1 MMLKKI
7 ALFCLFLLL
16 VFTAKSQQSL
26 NINLLSNLDYN
37 NDLSDVWGYAND
49 AGEYA
54 LVGVY
59 NGISVVDVTNPYDP
73 VELGFFNG
81 PESIWRDLKT
91 WGDYLYCINDEDGD
105 GGAGLQILN
114 LEELINGVSNP
125 TYIENMSLGFETA
138 HNIYID
144 ENGVLYVF
152 GADYGIGGAL
162 MYDLVA
168 NPENPPLLGVFND
181 YYLHDGMARGDT
193 LWGGAIND
201 GVFTVIDVSDKQN
214 PEIIGSHATPNNF
227 SHNCWISDDGDYLFT
242 TDEVSGAYVAAYDVS
257 NLNDI
262 EEVDRIQA
270 WSPQTNV
277 IPHNTHVDGDFIV
290 TSYYADGLSVV
301 DVSNPSNMVEVG
313 YYDTSEDYSG
323 GGFNGAW
330 GAYPWLPSGN
340 ILVTDIETGLYVLEP
355 KYTNASFVEGV
366 VTDSDTGLPISNAQV
381 QILGTSIIINTDLGG
396 YFETGVAVD
405 GTYELL
411 ISSSGYAD
419 YLQTVVLNSGQIINL
434 DTQLSLLGSYNTQL
448 SVVNALNFTGL
459 SQASVH
465 ISNELVDYQLSS
477 STNGELSII
486 LTEGTYSIS
495 IGLWGYQTLCSEF
508 TVSESQTDFIFEL
521 VRAYS
526 DDFSVDLGWVVES
539 DASLESGLWE
549 RAIPVSYSNMSLSPN
564 QDVDGDCGDYA
575 FITDNGD
582 YEIVNFDVEDQN
594 WGGSLNSELT
604 ASLIHVDDQVN
615 QSCEPTSY
623 DLSGS
628 IALIKRGVCEFGLK
642 ALNAQNAG
650 AVAVVIYNNNNS
662 GQPINGSGNLGAGD
676 DSNDVTIPVFSV
688 SGASGN
694 ELVDLINSSGDFY
707 ATLNSDILTISIS
720 SPSYISGGN
729 TRFSSPLM
737 DLIYYESPIV
747 SFNTWFQNI
756 GDENSEDSLLVRLSN
771 GIETVLI
778 DYRTV
783 ESSASEWLIHEV
795 AVSGLLALTSQMQII
810 VEAYSQDNLEAG
822 FDNFL
827 ITSNNMSVVSQDHS
841 FLNIYPNPSADGMI
855 QFNVRD
861 NSTFQVYDISGS
873 LLFEVN
879 VFRGHNMLDL
889 SFLASGTYLINL
901 VGDLNYSS
909 SVLIRN

>member
-1 MMLKKI
+1 MKFKKPY
-7 ALFCLFLLL
+7 LFCLFLLF

-59 NGISVVDVTNPYDP
+59 NGISVVDVTNPYNP
-73 VELGFFNG
+73 VELGFFPG

-91 WGDYLYCINDEDGD
+91 WENYLYCINDEDGD

-114 LEELINGVSNP
+114 LEELINGVNNP

-214 PEIIGSHATPNNF
+214 PSIIGSNATPNNF

-290 TSYYADGLSVV
+290 TSYYTDGVSVV

-313 YYDTSEDYSG
+313 YYDTSENYSG

-366 VTDSDTGLPISNAQV
+366 VTDSNTGLPISNAQI
-381 QILGTSIIINTDLGG
+381 QILGTSIIVNTDLGG
-396 YFETGVAVD
+396 HFETGVAAE

-411 ISSSGYAD
+411 ISSSGYSD
-419 YLQTVVLNSGQIINL
+419 HVQTVVLNSGQIFNL

-448 SVVNALNFTGL
+448 SVVNALNLAGL

-465 ISNELVDYQLSS
+465 IANDLVDYQLVS
-477 STNGELSII
+477 STDGALSIM

-495 IGLWGYQTLCSEF
+495 VGLWGYQTLCSEF
-508 TVSESQTDFIFEL
+508 TVSESETDFMFEL
-521 VRAYS
+521 DRAYS
-526 DDFSVDLGWVVES
+526 DDFSIDLGWVVES
-539 DASLESGLWE
+539 DASLLSGVWE
-549 RAIPVSYSNMSLSPN
+549 RVIPISYSNMALSPN

-575 FITDNGD
+575 FITDNGE
-582 YEIVNFDVEDQN
+582 YETVDFDVEDQN
-594 WGGSLNSELT
+594 WGGSLNAPLT

-615 QSCEPTSY
+615 QSCEPTTY

-628 IALIKRGVCEFGLK
+628 IALIKRGVCQFGLK

-650 AVAVVIYNNNNS
+650 AEAVIIYNNNNS
-662 GQPINGSGNLGAGD
+662 GQPINGSGILGVGD
-676 DSNDVTIPVFSV
+676 DSNDVTIPVFSM
-688 SGASGN
+688 SGADGN
-694 ELVDLINSSGDFY
+694 DIVDFIESAGNFY
-707 ATLNSDILTISIS
+707 ASLNSDNLTLSIS
-720 SPSYISGGN
+720 SPSYVSGGT
-729 TRFSSPLM
+729 TRFISPLM
-737 DLIYYESPIV
+737 DLTYYENPIV

-756 GDENSEDSLLVRLSN
+756 GDENLEDSLLVKLSN

-778 DYRTV
+778 DYRTA
-783 ESSASEWLIHEV
+783 ESSASEWSIHEV
-795 AVSGLLALTSQMQII
+795 SVSGLLELTTQMQII
-810 VEAYSQDNLEAG
+810 VEAHSQFNLEAG
-822 FDNFL
+822 FDNLL
-827 ITSNNMSVVSQDHS
+827 ITSDNMSVTSHNHS
-841 FLNIYPNPSADGMI
+841 LVNVYPNPSVDGMM
-855 QFNVRD
+855 QLHVRD
-861 NSTFQVYDISGS
+861 HSTLLVYDISGG
-873 LLFEVN
+873 LLYEEYLSKGLN
-879 VFRGHNMLDL
+879 KLDL
-889 SFLASGTYLINL
+889 SFLATGTYLVTL
-901 VGDLNYSS
+901 VGDVSS
-909 SVLIRN
+909 SSIWIRN

>member
-1 MMLKKI
+1 MKLKKPY
-7 ALFCLFLLL
+7 LFCLFLLF

-59 NGISVVDVTNPYDP
+59 NGISVVDVTNPYNP
-73 VELGFFNG
+73 VELGFYPG

-91 WGDYLYCINDEDGD
+91 WENYLYCINDEDGD

-114 LEELINGVSNP
+114 LEELIYGVNNP

-214 PEIIGSHATPNNF
+214 PSIIGSNATPNNF
-227 SHNCWISDDGDYLFT
+227 SHNCWISDNGDYLFT

-262 EEVDRIQA
+262 GEVDRIQA

-290 TSYYADGLSVV
+290 TSYYTDGVSVV

-313 YYDTSEDYSG
+313 YYDTSENYSG

-366 VTDSDTGLPISNAQV
+366 VTDSNTGLPISNAQV
-381 QILGTSIIINTDLGG
+381 QILGTSIIVNTDLGG
-396 YFETGVAVD
+396 HFETGVAAE

-411 ISSSGYAD
+411 ISSSGYSD
-419 YLQTVVLNSGQIINL
+419 HVQTVVLNSGQIFNL

-448 SVVNALNFTGL
+448 SVVNALNLAGL

-465 ISNELVDYQLSS
+465 IANDLVDYQLVS
-477 STNGELSII
+477 STDGALSIM

-495 IGLWGYQTLCSEF
+495 VGLWGYQTLCSEF
-508 TVSESQTDFIFEL
+508 TVSESETDFMFEL
-521 VRAYS
+521 DRAYS
-526 DDFSVDLGWVVES
+526 DDFSIDLGWVVES
-539 DASLESGLWE
+539 DASLLSGVWE
-549 RAIPVSYSNMSLSPN
+549 RVIPISYSNMALSPN

-575 FITDNGD
+575 FITDNGE
-582 YEIVNFDVEDQN
+582 YETVDFDVEDQN
-594 WGGSLNSELT
+594 WGGSLNAPLT

-615 QSCEPTSY
+615 QSCEPTTY

-628 IALIKRGVCEFGLK
+628 IALIKRGVCQFGLK

-650 AVAVVIYNNNNS
+650 AEAVIIYNNNNS
-662 GQPINGSGNLGAGD
+662 GQPINGSGILGVGD
-676 DSNDVTIPVFSV
+676 DSNDVTIPVFSM
-688 SGASGN
+688 SGADGN
-694 ELVDLINSSGDFY
+694 DIVDFIESAGNFY
-707 ATLNSDILTISIS
+707 ASLNSDNLTLSIS
-720 SPSYISGGN
+720 SPSYVSGGT
-729 TRFSSPLM
+729 TRFISPLM
-737 DLIYYESPIV
+737 DLTYYENPIV

-756 GDENSEDSLLVRLSN
+756 GDENIEDSLLVKLSN

-778 DYRTV
+778 DYRTA
-783 ESSASEWLIHEV
+783 ESSASEWSIHDV
-795 AVSGLLALTSQMQII
+795 SVSGLLELTTQMQII
-810 VEAYSQDNLEAG
+810 VEAHSQFNLEAG
-822 FDNFL
+822 FDNLL
-827 ITSNNMSVVSQDHS
+827 ITSDNMSVTSHNHS
-841 FLNIYPNPSADGMI
+841 LVNIYPNPSVDGMMKLH
-855 QFNVRD
+855 VRD
-861 NSTFQVYDISGS
+861 HSTLLVYDISGG
-873 LLFEVN
+873 LLYEEYLSKGLN
-879 VFRGHNMLDL
+879 KLDL
-889 SFLASGTYLINL
+889 SFLATGTYLVTL
-901 VGDLNYSS
+901 VGDVSS
-909 SVLIRN
+909 SSIWIRN

>member
-1 MMLKKI
+1 MKFKKPY
-7 ALFCLFLLL
+7 LFCLFLLF
-16 VFTAKSQQSL
+16 VFTAKSQQNL

-59 NGISVVDVTNPYDP
+59 NGISVVDVTNPYNP
-73 VELGFFNG
+73 VELGFFPG

-91 WGDYLYCINDEDGD
+91 WGNYLYCINDQDGD

-114 LEELINGVSNP
+114 LEELINGVNNP

-214 PEIIGSHATPNNF
+214 PSIIGSHATPNNF

-290 TSYYADGLSVV
+290 TSYYTDGVSVV

-313 YYDTSEDYSG
+313 YYDTSENYSG

-366 VTDSDTGLPISNAQV
+366 VTDSNTGLPISNAQI
-381 QILGTSIIINTDLGG
+381 QILGTSIIVNSDLGG
-396 YFETGVAVD
+396 HFETGVAAE

-411 ISSSGYAD
+411 ISSSGYSD
-419 YLQTVVLNSGQIINL
+419 NVQTVVLNSGQVFNL
-434 DTQLSLLGSYNTQL
+434 DPQLSLLGSYNTQL
-448 SVVNALNFTGL
+448 SVVNALNLTGL

-465 ISNELVDYQLSS
+465 IANDLVDYQLVSS
-477 STNGELSII
+477 IDGALSIM

-495 IGLWGYQTLCSEF
+495 VGLWGYQTLCSEF
-508 TVSESQTDFIFEL
+508 TVSESETDFIFEL
-521 VRAYS
+521 DRAYS
-526 DDFSVDLGWVVES
+526 DDFSIDLGWVVES
-539 DASLESGLWE
+539 DASLVSGAWE
-549 RAIPVSYSNMSLSPN
+549 RVIPISYSSMGLSPN

-575 FITDNGD
+575 FITDNGE
-582 YEIVNFDVEDQN
+582 YETVDFDVEDQN
-594 WGGSLNSELT
+594 WGGSLNAPLS

-623 DLSGS
+623 DLTGS
-628 IALIKRGVCEFGLK
+628 IALIKRGFCEFGLK

-650 AVAVVIYNNNNS
+650 AEAIIIYNNSNS
-662 GQPINGSGNLGAGD
+662 GQPLGMSSGNYG
-676 DSNDVTIPVFSV
+676 NDVTIPVFSM

-694 ELVDLINSSGDFY
+694 ELVDLMESAGDLY
-707 ATLNSDILTISIS
+707 ATLNSDNLTIMIS
-720 SPSYISGGN
+720 SPSYVSGGT
-729 TRFSSPLM
+729 TRFISPLM
-737 DLIYYESPIV
+737 DLTYYENPIV
-747 SFNTWFQNI
+747 SFNTWYHNI
-756 GDENSEDSLLVRLSN
+756 GDENLEDSLLVKLSN

-778 DYRTV
+778 DYRTA
-783 ESSASEWLIHEV
+783 ESSASEWSIHDV
-795 AVSGLLALTSQMQII
+795 SVSGLMELTTQMQII
-810 VEAYSQDNLEAG
+810 VEAHSQFNLEAG
-822 FDNFL
+822 FDNVL
-827 ITSNNMSVVSQDHS
+827 ITSDNMSVTSHIHS
-841 FLNIYPNPSADGMI
+841 LVNVYPNPSVDGMM
-855 QFNVRD
+855 QLHVRD
-861 NSTFQVYDISGS
+861 HSTLLVYDISGG
-873 LLFEVN
+873 LLYEEYVSKGLN
-879 VFRGHNMLDL
+879 KLDL
-889 SFLASGTYLINL
+889 SFLTTGTYLVTL
-901 VGDLNYSS
+901 VGDVSS
-909 SVLIRN
+909 SSIWIRY

>member
-1 MMLKKI
+1 MIHKNI
-7 ALFCLFLLL
+7 SLFCTFLLF
-16 VFTAKSQQSL
+16 VISAKSQQSL

-37 NDLSDVWGYAND
+37 NDLSDVWGYANG

-59 NGISVVDVTNPYDP
+59 NGISVVDVTNPFNP
-73 VELGFFNG
+73 VELGFFPG

-91 WGDYLYCINDEDGD
+91 WGNYLYCINDENGD
-105 GGAGLQILN
+105 GGAGLQIIN
-114 LEELINGVSNP
+114 LEEVINGVNNP
-125 TYIENMSLGFETA
+125 TYIENMGLGFETA

-152 GADYGIGGAL
+152 GADYGVGGAL

-168 NPENPPLLGVFND
+168 DSENPPLLGVFND

-290 TSYYADGLSVV
+290 TSYYADGVSVV

-366 VTDSDTGLPISNAQV
+366 VTDSNTGLPISNAQV
-381 QILGTSIIINTDLGG
+381 QILGTSTILNTDMGG
-396 YFETGVAVD
+396 FFETGVAVD

-411 ISSSGYAD
+411 ISSSGYGD
-419 YLQTVVLNSGQIINL
+419 YVQTVVLNSGQTINL
-434 DTQLSLLGSYNTQL
+434 DAQLSLLGSYNTQL
-448 SVVNALNFTGL
+448 SVVNASNLNGL

-521 VRAYS
+521 DQAYS

-539 DASLESGLWE
+539 DISLESGLWE
-549 RAIPVSYSNMSLSPN
+549 RAIPISYSNMSLSPN

-575 FITDNGD
+575 FITDDGD
-582 YEIVNFDVEDQN
+582 YETLDFDVEDQN
-594 WGGSLNSELT
+594 WGGSLNSGLT
-604 ASLIHVDDQVN
+604 ASLIHVDDQLN
-615 QSCEPTSY
+615 QSCESTSY

-628 IALIKRGVCEFGLK
+628 IALIRRGACQFGLK

-650 AVAVVIYNNNNS
+650 AIAIIIYNNNNS
-662 GQPINGSGNLGAGD
+662 GQPFDMAAGD
-676 DSNDVTIPVFSV
+676 DGDDVTIPVFSM
-688 SGASGN
+688 SGADGN
-694 ELVDLINSSGDFY
+694 DLVDLTENAGNFY
-707 ATLNSDILTISIS
+707 ATLNSDYLTISIS
-720 SPSYISGGN
+720 SPSYLSGGA
-729 TRFSSPLM
+729 TRFISPLM
-737 DLIYYESPIV
+737 DLTNYVDPIV

-756 GDENSEDSLLVRLSN
+756 GDEDSDDSLLVKLSN
-771 GIETVLI
+771 GVETVLI
-778 DYRTV
+778 DYRTA
-783 ESSASEWLIHEV
+783 ESSGSEWVIHEV
-795 AVSGLLALTSQMQII
+795 SVNALLELTTQMQIT
-810 VEAYSQDNLEAG
+810 VEAHSQYNLEAG
-822 FDNFL
+822 FDDFL
-827 ITSNNMSVVSQDHS
+827 IASAHMNVVSQDLS
-841 FLNIYPNPSADGMI
+841 LLNIYPNPSSDGVI
-855 QFNVRD
+855 HLDVRD
-861 NSTFQVYDISGS
+861 HSTLLVYDITGG
-873 LLFEVN
+873 LLFEKLVSK
-879 VFRGHNMLDL
+879 GLTKLDL
-889 SFLASGTYLINL
+889 SFLASGTYLVNL
-901 VGDLNYSS
+901 VGDLNSTTS
-909 SVLIRN
+909 IWIRN

>member
-1 MMLKKI
+1 MKLKKPY
-7 ALFCLFLLL
+7 LFCLFLLF

-59 NGISVVDVTNPYDP
+59 NGISVVDVTNPYNP
-73 VELGFFNG
+73 VELGFYPG

-91 WGDYLYCINDEDGD
+91 WENYLYCINDEDGD

-114 LEELINGVSNP
+114 LEELINGASNP

-162 MYDLVA
+162 MYDLAA

-214 PEIIGSHATPNNF
+214 PSIIGSNATPNNF
-227 SHNCWISDDGDYLFT
+227 SHNCWISDNGDYLFT

-262 EEVDRIQA
+262 GEVDRIQA

-290 TSYYADGLSVV
+290 TSYYTDGVSVV

-313 YYDTSEDYSG
+313 YYDTSENYSG

-366 VTDSDTGLPISNAQV
+366 VTDSNTGLPISNAQV
-381 QILGTSIIINTDLGG
+381 QILGTSIIVNTDLGG
-396 YFETGVAVD
+396 HFETGVAAE

-411 ISSSGYAD
+411 ISSSGYSD
-419 YLQTVVLNSGQIINL
+419 HVQTVVLNSGQIFNL
-434 DTQLSLLGSYNTQL
+434 DTQLSLLGTYNTQL
-448 SVVNALNFTGL
+448 SVVNALNLAGL
-459 SQASVH
+459 SQASIH
-465 ISNELVDYQLSS
+465 IANDLVDYQLVS
-477 STNGELSII
+477 STDGALSIM

-495 IGLWGYQTLCSEF
+495 VGLWGYQTLCSEF
-508 TVSESQTDFIFEL
+508 TVSESETDFMFEL
-521 VRAYS
+521 DRAYS
-526 DDFSVDLGWVVES
+526 DDFSIDLGWVVES
-539 DASLESGLWE
+539 DASLLSGVWE
-549 RAIPVSYSNMSLSPN
+549 RVIPISYSNMALSPN

-575 FITDNGD
+575 FITDNGE
-582 YEIVNFDVEDQN
+582 YETVDFDVEDQN
-594 WGGSLNSELT
+594 WGGSLNAPLT

-615 QSCEPTSY
+615 QSCEPTTY

-628 IALIKRGVCEFGLK
+628 IALIKRGVCQFGLK

-650 AVAVVIYNNNNS
+650 AEAVIIYNNNNS
-662 GQPINGSGNLGAGD
+662 GQPINGSGILGVGD
-676 DSNDVTIPVFSV
+676 DSNDVTIPVFSM
-688 SGASGN
+688 SGADGN
-694 ELVDLINSSGDFY
+694 DIVDFIESAGNFY
-707 ATLNSDILTISIS
+707 ASLNSDNLTLSIS
-720 SPSYISGGN
+720 SPSYVSGGT
-729 TRFSSPLM
+729 TRFISPLM
-737 DLIYYESPIV
+737 DLTYYENPIV

-756 GDENSEDSLLVRLSN
+756 GDENIEDSLLVKLSN

-778 DYRTV
+778 DYRTA
-783 ESSASEWLIHEV
+783 ESSASEWSIHEV
-795 AVSGLLALTSQMQII
+795 SVSGLLELTTQMQII
-810 VEAYSQDNLEAG
+810 VEAHSQFNLEAG
-822 FDNFL
+822 FDNLL
-827 ITSNNMSVVSQDHS
+827 IKSDNMSVTSHNHS
-841 FLNIYPNPSADGMI
+841 LVNIYPNPSVDGMM
-855 QFNVRD
+855 QLHVRD
-861 NSTFQVYDISGS
+861 HSTLLVYDIFGG
-873 LLFEVN
+873 LLYEEYLSKGLN
-879 VFRGHNMLDL
+879 KLDL
-889 SFLASGTYLINL
+889 SFLATGTYLVTL
-901 VGDLNYSS
+901 VGDVSS
-909 SVLIRN
+909 SSIWIRN